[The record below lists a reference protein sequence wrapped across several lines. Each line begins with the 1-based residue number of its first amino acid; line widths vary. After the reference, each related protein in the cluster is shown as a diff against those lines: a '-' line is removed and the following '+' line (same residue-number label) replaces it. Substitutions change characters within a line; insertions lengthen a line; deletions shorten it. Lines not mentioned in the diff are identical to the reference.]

1 MITKLDK
8 FGRPIYEPGD
18 IVAVANYNFL
28 GRASRFF
35 FEPQTLF
42 YHYALIGDYLEYMDD
57 YVLIESVNKGPTM
70 GRLSWYRKKNYR
82 VLRVNPDCLKFAEA
96 LNGWRS
102 IYSQPIGDAVFNRA
116 SKFGRHGYDFMLF
129 LKLFAG
135 IVRFEIGRLLRFKG
149 FRRLTP
155 ADVPYAR
162 DKALVCTEL
171 VFEAWRLVNIN
182 LCASGHA
189 PIPAEFCLAEWRD
202 ELVPIDSHNGRLDEI
217 WRQYKRYTLIDR
229 PTFASVAEATE
240 ATRKAAAGVDEIR
253 RIGEATA
260 VRTGERLAAQHIE
273 VDRPAPDTPGPDII
287 ARLGGQKRNRVHVYR
302 QPFGYPIQL
311 CSWEMPE
318 QELEN
323 TFTCATEEET
333 KATLSTLIEA
343 GEVTVCKNCQAIIEG
358 KKSPP
363 FCSTNSNPKGAGG
376 GGVG

>member
-202 ELVPIDSHNGRLDEI
+202 ELVPIDSHNGRLGEA
-217 WRQYKRYTLIDR
+217 WRQHKPYTLYWPFGGR
-229 PTFASVAEATE
+229 PE
-240 ATRKAAAGVDEIR
+240 
-253 RIGEATA
+253 
-260 VRTGERLAAQHIE
+260 
-273 VDRPAPDTPGPDII
+273 DRPAPDTPGPDII